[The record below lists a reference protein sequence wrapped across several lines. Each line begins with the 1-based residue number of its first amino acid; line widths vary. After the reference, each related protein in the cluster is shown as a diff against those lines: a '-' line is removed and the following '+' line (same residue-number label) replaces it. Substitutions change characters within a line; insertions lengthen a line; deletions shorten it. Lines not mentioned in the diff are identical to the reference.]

1 MNKRMIVMLT
11 ATGLV
16 FGAIFGFKWFGK
28 TMMNR
33 AFDTMPVPPAA
44 VTSAKAE
51 RQTWPAT
58 IEAVGTVAAV
68 QGITVTTEVAGT
80 VKQIHFQSGQWVR
93 KGQNL
98 VTLDA
103 DTDLADLKTFEAQ
116 RDLADNDLARLKNLF
131 ELDAISKSQLDQAES
146 NAAQARARVEA
157 QRARVDKKFIRASFA
172 GKLGIRQADLGQY
185 VSPGTPLVTLQALDP
200 VYVNFALPEQRLAAV
215 KTGLAVSTTLDNLPG
230 AKFAG
235 RVTAIETR
243 VDDKTRTFN
252 VQATIPNRKQQLQP
266 GQFARVAIALPGEE
280 SYIVV
285 PQTAVSYNPY
295 GNSVYVIASAPAA
308 TAAKPDAR
316 PDAKPAAGKDAGAAN
331 ASGAPP
337 ALRVTR
343 RLIRTGPTR
352 GDLVAITEGLKE
364 GEEVATSGL
373 LKLRNDAPVV
383 VNNTMSPGAKIAPAP
398 PET

>member
-1 MNKRMIVMLT
+1 MNKRMIIMLT
-11 ATGLV
+11 AAGLV

-44 VTSAKAE
+44 ITSANAE
-51 RQTWPAT
+51 RQTWPAS

-80 VKQIHFQSGQWVR
+80 VKRIHFQSGQWVK

-103 DTDLADLKTFEAQ
+103 DTDQADLKTLEAQ
-116 RDLADNDLARLKNLF
+116 RDLADIDLARLRNLF
-131 ELDAISKSQLDQAES
+131 ALDVISKSQLDQAES
-146 NAAQARARVEA
+146 NAVQARTRVEA
-157 QRARVDKKFIRASFA
+157 QRARVDKKIIRASFA

-185 VSPGTPLVTLQALDP
+185 VSPGTPLVTLQSLDP
-200 VYVNFALPEQRLAAV
+200 VYVNFALPEQRLQNIAS
-215 KTGLAVSTTLDNLPG
+215 GLAVSATLDNMPVG
-230 AKFAG
+230 KFAG
-235 RVTAIETR
+235 RVTAVETR
-243 VDDKTRTFN
+243 VDEKTRTFN
-252 VQATIPNRKQQLQP
+252 IQATIPNPKHQLQP
-266 GQFARVAIALPGEE
+266 GQFARVAITLPGEE

-295 GNSVYVIASAPAA
+295 GNSVYVIAPAPAA
-308 TAAKPDAR
+308 AGGP
-316 PDAKPAAGKDAGAAN
+316 PAARTGADAAHATGAA
-331 ASGAPP
+331 P

-343 RLIRTGPTR
+343 RLIRTGPAR
-352 GDLVAITEGLKE
+352 GDFVAVIEGLKE
-364 GEEVATSGL
+364 GEAVATSGL

-383 VNNTMSPGAKIAPAP
+383 VNNTVGPGAKITPAP